1 MVANKLDKRI
11 EKLEDAI
18 RPQPRRGFVVVY
30 QRIGETPEEANA
42 RAGFTHED
50 FEKNT
55 VFVVQFVSIESIR
68 GKKYEKSK

>member
-30 QRIGETPEEANA
+30 QRVGETREEANA
-42 RAGFTHED
+42 RAGYTQED

-55 VFVVQFVSIESIR
+55 VFVVQFVGVESIR
-68 GKKYEKSK
+68 GKKHESS